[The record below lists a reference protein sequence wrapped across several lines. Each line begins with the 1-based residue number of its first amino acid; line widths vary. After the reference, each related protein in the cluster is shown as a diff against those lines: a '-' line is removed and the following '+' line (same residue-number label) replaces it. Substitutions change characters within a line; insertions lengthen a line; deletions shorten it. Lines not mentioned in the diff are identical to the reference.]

1 MPLAWRTTP
10 LTSCTSRESHARLAA
25 ALAER
30 IPTLFEPTGP
40 ANCRRACDKRRPL
53 HGRRHFNPEN
63 DFWRLIE
70 KLVDLFLLSVFWLVC
85 SLPVFTLGPATAA
98 LYRTVARCI
107 RGSER
112 KSWSLFFVPS
122 GKISRLALTTLVVV
136 AVGAVL
142 FVLYTLLY
150 QTASLNR
157 AGYILFMAYYLFL
170 LLPLGL
176 LCYLFPVLSQF
187 EFGVGGLLSN
197 CAKLAIAHLP
207 STIALALLLYAAL
220 TVCLNFFLAIAV
232 TPALLALL
240 HSLLLERIFAPT
252 SASSWEK
259 MTMTKTACRIHAST
273 GCFLFLFLRQQ
284 LIEFRHKGADVL
296 KLPVHRREAD
306 IGHLVH
312 LSQPVHHQLPNLR
325 RGDLPVHVVL
335 ENLLNFVG
343 NLLQLSKGHRALLT
357 GPDHAVEQL
366 AFVKCLAAAILLDDH
381 QRQTLHGLIGCK
393 PLMARQALPAAA
405 DTGPSSEGREST
417 TLLSGWAQ
425 YGHFMVSCPLCFI
438 LSYDG
443 SL

>member
-1 MPLAWRTTP
+1 M
-10 LTSCTSRESHARLAA
+10 AA
-25 ALAER
+25 G
-30 IPTLFEPTGP
+30 I
-40 ANCRRACDKRRPL
+40 
-53 HGRRHFNPEN
+53 FNPEN

-112 KSWSLFFVPS
+112 KSWSLFFRTFRENFKV
-122 GKISRLALTTLVVV
+122 GALTTLVVV

-157 AGYILFMAYYLFL
+157 AGYILFMAYYVFL

-187 EFGVGGLLSN
+187 EFSVGGLLSN

-240 HSLLLERIFAPT
+240 HSLLLERIFAPY
-252 SASSWEK
+252 
-259 MTMTKTACRIHAST
+259 I
-273 GCFLFLFLRQQ
+273 RQQ
-284 LIEFRHKGADVL
+284 LGE
-296 KLPVHRREAD
+296 
-306 IGHLVH
+306 
-312 LSQPVHHQLPNLR
+312 
-325 RGDLPVHVVL
+325 
-335 ENLLNFVG
+335 
-343 NLLQLSKGHRALLT
+343 
-357 GPDHAVEQL
+357 
-366 AFVKCLAAAILLDDH
+366 DDN
-381 QRQTLHGLIGCK
+381 
-393 PLMARQALPAAA
+393 
-405 DTGPSSEGREST
+405 DT
-417 TLLSGWAQ
+417 
-425 YGHFMVSCPLCFI
+425 
-438 LSYDG
+438 
-443 SL
+443 

>member
-1 MPLAWRTTP
+1 M
-10 LTSCTSRESHARLAA
+10 AA
-25 ALAER
+25 G
-30 IPTLFEPTGP
+30 I
-40 ANCRRACDKRRPL
+40 
-53 HGRRHFNPEN
+53 FNPEN

-112 KSWSLFFVPS
+112 KSC
-122 GKISRLALTTLVVV
+122 ALTTLVVV

-157 AGYILFMAYYLFL
+157 AGYILFMAYYVFL

-240 HSLLLERIFAPT
+240 HSLLLERIFAPY
-252 SASSWEK
+252 
-259 MTMTKTACRIHAST
+259 I
-273 GCFLFLFLRQQ
+273 RQQ
-284 LIEFRHKGADVL
+284 LGE
-296 KLPVHRREAD
+296 
-306 IGHLVH
+306 
-312 LSQPVHHQLPNLR
+312 
-325 RGDLPVHVVL
+325 
-335 ENLLNFVG
+335 
-343 NLLQLSKGHRALLT
+343 
-357 GPDHAVEQL
+357 
-366 AFVKCLAAAILLDDH
+366 DDN
-381 QRQTLHGLIGCK
+381 
-393 PLMARQALPAAA
+393 
-405 DTGPSSEGREST
+405 DT
-417 TLLSGWAQ
+417 
-425 YGHFMVSCPLCFI
+425 
-438 LSYDG
+438 
-443 SL
+443 